1 MWTVEYASKLF
12 CPYQFNNQFSLLPQ
26 NFKLKCVGQNRLSS
40 KETKKSIWTGR
51 NSLQVHKD
59 WARSWG
65 RPNLSSGTVFEF
77 HGWCWTTVFVI
88 SLKKH
93 VVSHNSLKASLT
105 KSLPV
110 SHQSKRRRMPTQT
123 LSSSPWKMTTVLLW
137 NTGERKCPSLWSP
150 QSRLYPS
157 TTCPVFPLSF
167 LNLHSVLE
175 LCSPSY
181 FSTLKT
187 NKKNHP
193 ESPLTKV
200 KTTRGSNPVWSSTT
214 VKYKILFLGSG
225 TPWMLFVLD
234 FMCAWYLCRIL
245 QVQGIRGLGCFNIT
259 NKTVRNKQYKLLSF
273 ATHPELT
280 PSFSTNKLIIYIVCI
295 V

>member
-1 MWTVEYASKLF
+1 MLVRTDFPVKK
-12 CPYQFNNQFSLLPQ
+12 Q
-26 NFKLKCVGQNRLSS
+26 
-40 KETKKSIWTGR
+40 KKSIWTGR

-187 NKKNHP
+187 NKKK
-193 ESPLTKV
+193 S
-200 KTTRGSNPVWSSTT
+200 TR
-214 VKYKILFLGSG
+214 
-225 TPWMLFVLD
+225 
-234 FMCAWYLCRIL
+234 
-245 QVQGIRGLGCFNIT
+245 IT
-259 NKTVRNKQYKLLSF
+259 IN
-273 ATHPELT
+273 
-280 PSFSTNKLIIYIVCI
+280 
-295 V
+295 